1 MNTFRQS
8 FYLLKKNLRSIV
20 GFEIVY
26 RLFCI
31 ALMLPCVTACF
42 QLSLRLAGYHY
53 LSGDRIF
60 SYLVRPTTIV
70 ILCFVLLLLSVIT
83 VFEIFCLIPA
93 FHASYHGQTISLT
106 DMLSRGLFIL
116 KKSIRQHNR
125 SLFLFS
131 LFLIPLTN
139 ITILSGYFTSV
150 TIPDFILYYIRSNQ
164 TVFHV
169 LCLILVICLLLA
181 IRYCLSL
188 HCYCLEPGSFKEA
201 RAHCKKLTRR
211 HYFHTALQ
219 LLAWNIL
226 ILAVLAV
233 ILLLCFMLSL
243 FFVRFVLTD
252 HFNSSTIYMIF
263 SSILSFL
270 FELYILF
277 SIPLTFSYLSALY
290 YRQLLKQKEE
300 VPAPVPESRSVLV
313 RISKRLLLLLV
324 ILAAGFNFYYL
335 DLLKNTSIFW
345 TQNILLSTPTITAH
359 RGDSHNAPENTLA
372 AFQSAIDNQADC
384 IELDVQ
390 QTKDHVIVVVHD
402 TNLKRL
408 TGVNQ
413 NVSDLTYEELLSL
426 DFGSHFSPAY
436 KGEKICTLDEVLT
449 LCKDRIDLNIE
460 LKTNISDTG
469 LEAGVV
475 ALIESHDYAEH
486 CVVAAKKPDSLKKI
500 KSLDDSIQTIYL
512 LPVAYGNYQN
522 LSYIDGFSIKSSFIT
537 RKLVNHMHA
546 NGKAVYAWTVNER
559 EDMERMFSLGID
571 CLITDEPVRAKEVL
585 YSQELN
591 PSIAIWLEQLTHH
604 FLSD

>member
-1 MNTFRQS
+1 
-8 FYLLKKNLRSIV
+8 
-20 GFEIVY
+20 
-26 RLFCI
+26 
-31 ALMLPCVTACF
+31 
-42 QLSLRLAGYHY
+42 
-53 LSGDRIF
+53 
-60 SYLVRPTTIV
+60 
-70 ILCFVLLLLSVIT
+70 
-83 VFEIFCLIPA
+83 
-93 FHASYHGQTISLT
+93 
-106 DMLSRGLFIL
+106 
-116 KKSIRQHNR
+116 
-125 SLFLFS
+125 
-131 LFLIPLTN
+131 
-139 ITILSGYFTSV
+139 
-150 TIPDFILYYIRSNQ
+150 
-164 TVFHV
+164 
-169 LCLILVICLLLA
+169 
-181 IRYCLSL
+181 
-188 HCYCLEPGSFKEA
+188 
-201 RAHCKKLTRR
+201 
-211 HYFHTALQ
+211 
-219 LLAWNIL
+219 
-226 ILAVLAV
+226 
-233 ILLLCFMLSL
+233 
-243 FFVRFVLTD
+243 
-252 HFNSSTIYMIF
+252 MIF

-313 RISKRLLLLLV
+313 RISKRLLLLLM

-408 TGVNQ
+408 TGINK

>member
-1 MNTFRQS
+1 MS
-8 FYLLKKNLRSIV
+8 DP
-20 GFEIVY
+20 G
-26 RLFCI
+26 
-31 ALMLPCVTACF
+31 
-42 QLSLRLAGYHY
+42 LS
-53 LSGDRIF
+53 
-60 SYLVRPTTIV
+60 
-70 ILCFVLLLLSVIT
+70 CLLSW
-83 VFEIFCLIPA
+83 
-93 FHASYHGQTISLT
+93 T
-106 DMLSRGLFIL
+106 DHFPDRYAQPRALHI

-164 TVFHV
+164 PVFHV
-169 LCLILVICLLLA
+169 LCVILVICLLLA

-201 RAHCKKLTRR
+201 RAHCKKLTKR

-233 ILLLCFMLSL
+233 ILLLCFVLSL
-243 FFVRFVLTD
+243 FFVRFVLAD
-252 HFNSSTIYMIF
+252 HFNSSTVYMIF

-277 SIPLTFSYLSALY
+277 SVPLTFSYLSALY

-324 ILAAGFNFYYL
+324 ILAACFNFYYL
-335 DLLKNTSIFW
+335 DLLKDTNIFRS
-345 TQNILLSTPTITAH
+345 QNILLSTPVITAH
-359 RGDSHNAPENTLA
+359 RGDSHNAPENTIA

-408 TGVNQ
+408 TGIDK

-486 CVVAAKKPDSLKKI
+486 CVVVAKKLDSLKKNKNRWMI
-500 KSLDDSIQTIYL
+500 PSRRSICYLLLTEITRTSAISMVSVLNLHL
-512 LPVAYGNYQN
+512 LPV
-522 LSYIDGFSIKSSFIT
+522 SWSIICMQTAKQFMPGQSMNAKTWSACSASV
-537 RKLVNHMHA
+537 L
-546 NGKAVYAWTVNER
+546 TV
-559 EDMERMFSLGID
+559 
-571 CLITDEPVRAKEVL
+571 
-585 YSQELN
+585 
-591 PSIAIWLEQLTHH
+591 
-604 FLSD
+604 